1 MTRLVLSV
9 ALIAATLRV
18 AQADEPPPEV
28 MDRIRELHA
37 KGDFV
42 GVRRELLAQYELS
55 HDPAL
60 LFGLGQAELNLG
72 HYAAAIDYY
81 EKFIATS
88 PAEDQVALAQ
98 QAIGA
103 ARMKLRQPVVAA
115 PPPST
120 VVHKPAV
127 HRRWTSEDSA
137 LVAIGGTAIVV
148 GGGLIMYSGRLGND
162 RGGDLSDYDARVDL
176 ARSLRWTGVGVAAGG
191 ALLVGVSV
199 LRWRMRP
206 DGDVVLSASVS
217 SAATGLAV
225 SGRW

>member
-1 MTRLVLSV
+1 MTRLALSV
-9 ALIAATLRV
+9 ALIVATLQV
-18 AQADEPPPEV
+18 ARADEPPPEV

-42 GVRRELLAQYELS
+42 GVRRELLAQYEVS

-103 ARMKLRQPVVAA
+103 ARMKLRPLAVAVER
-115 PPPST
+115 PPT
-120 VVHKPAV
+120 IIRKPAPQ
-127 HRRWTSEDSA
+127 RRWSAEDSA
-137 LVAIGGTAIVV
+137 LVAVGGAAIVV
-148 GGGLIMYSGRLGND
+148 GGGLIVYGGRLGND
-162 RGGDLSDYDARVDL
+162 RDGDLSDYDARVDL
-176 ARSLRWTGVGVAAGG
+176 ARTIRWTGVGMAAGG

-199 LRWRMRP
+199 LRWRLRP
-206 DGDVVLSASVS
+206 DGDVAVSASVS
-217 SAATGLAV
+217 SATTGIAV
-225 SGRW
+225 TGRW